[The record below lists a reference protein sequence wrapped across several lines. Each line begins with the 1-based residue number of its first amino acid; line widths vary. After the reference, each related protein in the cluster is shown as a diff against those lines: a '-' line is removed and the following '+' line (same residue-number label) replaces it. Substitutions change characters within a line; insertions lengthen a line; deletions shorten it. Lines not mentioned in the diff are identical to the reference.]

1 MSFPYTLRFNGGNKH
16 FNEILHLWF
25 DFLSFPPPKGKTN
38 WKALGG
44 SFTRETE
51 EAVKKF
57 QLSKGLPLQ
66 GKKLGEVT
74 SVEWM
79 YLGREVGYKAWD
91 PANYECLYKGNCVSL
106 TETMRFLKQ
115 IGGYGGNSLS
125 GGINIHGPT
134 FLEMYAE
141 EFGGIEGSTLRGLG
155 QFLEFMRTDKN
166 LTDVRHV
173 AYMMATVYK
182 EASQTWQAID
192 EKGKGAGKRYG
203 LVRVGKCGGNEYKRI
218 YYGRGYIQITW
229 EDNYQFVDDYFGLNC
244 SLVSNPERAK
254 EAELAY
260 KIASYGMREGWFEK
274 PHHYKLSDFI
284 IGNNCDYVEARR
296 IINPNESIVVFKE
309 IAGYAKVF
317 EAMLRAT
324 MFR

>member
-57 QLSKGLPLQ
+57 QLSKGFPLQ

-166 LTDVRHV
+166 LTDIRHV
-173 AYMMATVYK
+173 AYMMATVYH
-182 EASQTWQAID
+182 ETTYTWRPID
-192 EKGKGAGKRYG
+192 EKGFGKGKPYG
-203 LVRVGKCGGNEYKRI
+203 ITKPVECGGKTYNKI
-218 YYGRGYIQITW
+218 WYGRGYVQLTGGGL
-229 EDNYQFVDDYFGLNC
+229 YKFVDEKLQLGC
-244 SLVSNPERAK
+244 SLVDNPERAK
-254 EAELAY
+254 EPELAY
-260 KIASYGMREGWFEK
+260 NILSNGMKNGWYV
-274 PHHYKLSDFI
+274 PNQNLSKYLS
-284 IGNNCDYVEARR
+284 GNTCDYNTARK
-296 IINPNESIVVFKE
+296 IVNPNDFDTYKPIE
-309 IAGYAKVF
+309 GYAKIF